1 VTDTRDVGVWDKKD
15 LARVAEL
22 TDALEPSKPHG
33 VGKAAEAKAAGI
45 AVRAANTGRVLMI
58 QRSSADSK
66 DSAAGKWE
74 FPGGKL
80 EDGEHPYDGARRE
93 WQEEMGMR
101 LPQGEHVR
109 QWRSGIY
116 HGFVHQVPNEDSV
129 KLNLD
134 PEDRRVLN
142 PDDPDGDDV
151 EVAAWWHPDD
161 MKRSPAIRD
170 ELRASRPWTKV
181 TKGDARPAMLHL
193 RVHGVSNA
201 PGGMRVYRMGTRDG
215 HYVGRTLPTRVRARK
230 GDVLKVETGD
240 FLQDVQGD
248 MRWINPNVVS
258 HYSDAPHSWRELSA
272 LAGGELAKDGA
283 EGSAGDIPPAGDLG
297 ASSSMP
303 SLDTLDATGSG
314 FGPSLSAV
322 HVNVPLPKLSVSYVG
337 ERRRRKN
344 EDAEP
349 ENDSVLHGE
358 FLPVR
363 KADQWKQLVC
373 GVVLEPN
380 VLDSQDDFMTPKHVE
395 KAAHA
400 YMKRVVR
407 GKASVAKLQ
416 HRQAG
421 FKKTQPSLVPVESF
435 IAPQDFSYDGK
446 EMIKAGSWVM
456 VMHCEDDALW
466 QDFLDRKYT
475 GFSIGGS
482 GIRRSVQG
490 ADYGPTVPR
499 GLMAQEPSDW
509 QVQPHPDLLGSL
521 LI

>member
-1 VTDTRDVGVWDKKD
+1 MRDGTLNAATWDQDD
-15 LARVAEL
+15 LDRVAEM
-22 TDALEPSKPHG
+22 TNRLEPMRI
-33 VGKAAEAKAAGI
+33 GKGTAPKAAGI
-45 AVRAANTGRVLMI
+45 AVRAKNTRRVLMI
-58 QRSSADSK
+58 QRSTSDPK
-66 DSAAGKWE
+66 DPAAGKWE

-93 WQEEMGMR
+93 WQEEMGLR
-101 LPQGEHVR
+101 LPKGEHAG

-181 TKGDARPAMLHL
+181 AKGDARPTTLHL

-201 PGGMRVYRMGTRDG
+201 PGGMRVYRMASRDG

-248 MRWINPNVVS
+248 MRWVNPNVVS
-258 HYSDAPHSWRELSA
+258 HYSDAPHSWRELAA

-283 EGSAGDIPPAGDLG
+283 DGPAGDIPPAGDLG
-297 ASSSMP
+297 ASSALP
-303 SLDTLDATGSG
+303 SSQTLGEV
-314 FGPSLSAV
+314 GPGLASV
-322 HVNVPLPKLSVSYVG
+322 HVNVPLPDISVSYVG
-337 ERRRRKN
+337 QGRKRKD
-344 EDAEP
+344 E
-349 ENDSVLHGE
+349 SVLRGE

-363 KADQWKQLVC
+363 KADQWKQLAC

-380 VLDSQDDFMTPKHVE
+380 AMDSQDDFMLPKHVE

-400 YMKRVVR
+400 YMKRIIR
-407 GKASVAKLQ
+407 GKATVAKLQ
-416 HRQAG
+416 HRTQG
-421 FKKTQPSLVPVESF
+421 FKRDGKGVIPVESF
-435 IAPQDFSYDGK
+435 IAPTDFSYDGK

-456 VMHCEDDALW
+456 VMHVEDDALW
-466 QDFLDRKYT
+466 QDFLDGKYT
-475 GFSIGGS
+475 GFSVGGT
-482 GIRRSVQG
+482 GVRRSLQG
-490 ADYGPTVPR
+490 ADYGPEVPR
-499 GLMAQEPSDW
+499 AYMPQEPADW